1 MNRDGK
7 AEGFAVP
14 FILVPVQF
22 LLIWSP
28 YSVFIEQLCIA
39 RELNSCFSVSSRYFY
54 ALSLLYLQ
62 SLSRIPIKI
71 HI

>member
-14 FILVPVQF
+14 FILVPVQS

-39 RELNSCFSVSSRYFY
+39 RELNSCFSVSSRYF
-54 ALSLLYLQ
+54 LCSQLIVPTKLV
-62 SLSRIPIKI
+62 
-71 HI
+71 